1 MTISTERLRELINN
15 HVAYSDMTEEEIGAV
30 VEYNAEVR
38 AQQIQ
43 NESMRAELLKTMQAM
58 QDAADAQV
66 EAARAAFEAVTRRD

>member
-1 MTISTERLRELINN
+1 MTISEARLRELVNN
-15 HVAYSDMTEEEIGAV
+15 HVSYSDMTEEEIGAV

-43 NESMRAELLKTMQAM
+43 NEGMRAELLKTMQAM